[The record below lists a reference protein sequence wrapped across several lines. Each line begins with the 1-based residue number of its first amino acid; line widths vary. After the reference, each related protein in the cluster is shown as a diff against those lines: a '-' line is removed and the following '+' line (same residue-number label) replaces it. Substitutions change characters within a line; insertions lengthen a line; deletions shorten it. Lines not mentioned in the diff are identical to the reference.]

1 MSELSDEEFDRK
13 LSNIRHAL
21 RNPLNSILGYA
32 EMLADDARDDGN
44 ESLAKDLD
52 AIASS
57 ARRTAD
63 LIDTLVHRDQ
73 FVQGSKQAKAP
84 LNEPPAEVSAP
95 EDIDVSNLTLSE
107 ELYDRVRTASDN
119 HSITDMRV
127 VIDSIEAQGP
137 EFAQLA
143 DHLRSLNQQY
153 DMNAINDIL
162 ERIDHA

>member
-1 MSELSDEEFDRK
+1 MSELSDEDFDRK

-32 EMLADDARDDGN
+32 EMLADDARDDGK

-63 LIDTLVHRDQ
+63 LIDTMVHRDQ
-73 FVQGSKQAKAP
+73 FVQGAEQAAP
-84 LNEPPAEVSAP
+84 LNEPPAEVSIP
-95 EDIDVSNLTLSE
+95 EDIDVSNLALSE
-107 ELYDRVRTASDN
+107 ELYDRLRTASDN

-127 VIDSIEAQGP
+127 VIDSIEAEGP
-137 EFAQLA
+137 EFAKLA

-153 DMNAINDIL
+153 NMNAIHDIL